1 MFLQILYTQWKSVR
15 SGLIPMTIAS
25 FGLPLLAVQDLALP
39 SDFPANEPIRALQA
53 ELIFESWQI
62 WLPFFPIL
70 AVILGVVLAMNAW
83 SADHTAGHIYALAL
97 PLARWK
103 YVLWKMGAGALLLLI
118 PVTLLGVGSF
128 VAVGSL
134 DMAEG
139 LHAYPFLFTQRF
151 LMASLLAFGALF
163 ALASGTT
170 RTAVIVMTVGLSVIF
185 GGQLLTFY
193 MSEHILAFDWQL
205 FDWLERVMVEWPGPF
220 EVYFGNWNLIDV

>member
-1 MFLQILYTQWKSVR
+1 MFQQILFTQWKSVR
-15 SGLIPMTIAS
+15 SALIPIAIAS

-39 SDFPANEPIRALQA
+39 KDLSAGDPIRALQA
-53 ELIFESWQI
+53 EFIFDTWQL

-70 AVILGVVLAMNAW
+70 AAILGSIFAINAW
-83 SADHTAGHIYALAL
+83 SADHHAGHIYSLAL
-97 PLARWK
+97 PLPRWK

-118 PVTLLGVGSF
+118 PVTFLSVGSF
-128 VAVGSL
+128 VAVGSF

-170 RTAVIVMTVGLSVIF
+170 RTAVLVVTVGLSVLF

-193 MSEHILAFDWQL
+193 LSEHILAFDWQL
-205 FDWLERVMVEWPGPF
+205 FDWFGRVMVEWPGPF

>member
-1 MFLQILYTQWKSVR
+1 MFQQMLFTQWKSVR
-15 SGLIPMTIAS
+15 SGLIPIAIAS

-39 SDFPANEPIRALQA
+39 SDLSTGDPIRARQA
-53 ELIFESWQI
+53 EFIFETWQL

-70 AVILGVVLAMNAW
+70 AAILGAIFAINAW
-83 SADHTAGHIYALAL
+83 SADHHAGHIYSLAMPL
-97 PLARWK
+97 PRWK
-103 YVLWKMGAGALLLLI
+103 YVLWKMGAGALLLLV
-118 PVTLLGVGSF
+118 PVTLLSVGSF
-128 VAVGSL
+128 VAVGSF

-185 GGQLLTFY
+185 GGQLLTY
-193 MSEHILAFDWQL
+193 YLSEMLPFFDWQL
-205 FDWLERVMVEWPGPF
+205 GDWLGRVLVEWPGPF
-220 EVYFGNWNLIDV
+220 EVYFGNWTLIDV

>member
-97 PLARWK
+97 PLPRWK
-103 YVLWKMGAGALLLLI
+103 YVLWKMGAGTLLLLV
-118 PVTLLGVGSF
+118 PVAFLGAGSL

-134 DMAEG
+134 DLAEG
-139 LHAYPFLFTQRF
+139 LHAYPLLFTQRF
-151 LMASLLAFGALF
+151 LMASLLAYAALF
-163 ALASGTT
+163 AMASGTT
-170 RTAVIVMTVGLSVIF
+170 RTTVIVISTVLSVIF
-185 GGQLLTFY
+185 GGEFLTFY
-193 MSEHILAFDWQL
+193 ASELLPSFDWHL
-205 FDWLERVMVEWPGPF
+205 FDWLGRVLVEWPGPF